1 MTAALAPARP
11 APAAV
16 PERPRRGRRE
26 WIALATLLVATAV
39 LYLWNLSAEGWANTY
54 YAGAVRAMTQ
64 NWTAFFFG
72 STDAGNTVTVD
83 KPPASLWVMA
93 LSARVFGLSSWSMLI
108 PQALMGVGAVA
119 LLYAAVRRV
128 ASPAAALLA
137 GGVFA
142 LTPIAVLMFRYNNPD
157 ALLVLLLVA
166 AAYATIRAI
175 ERASTR
181 WIVLVGALIGFAFLA
196 KMMQAFVVIPAL
208 ALAYLVAAPTG
219 FWRRIRQLLAAGL
232 AVVVGAGWWVAI
244 AELWPASSRPYIGG
258 SENNSV
264 LDLTFGYN
272 GLGRIFG
279 QGGGGRGMEPPA
291 GMELPAGAEG
301 GPGGGGFGGFGGA
314 AGWTR
319 LFGEQVGGQVSWLL
333 PAALALLVAG
343 LVLTWKT
350 ARTDR
355 LRASLLLWGGWT
367 VVTAAVFSFAQGI
380 FHPYYTVALAPGI
393 AAIVGIG
400 GVQLWRRRAA
410 WPARITLSVIT
421 AGTAAWAVVLLTRTP
436 DFVPWLRWVVIAVAT
451 MAVLALLIGAQL
463 IGAQWRRLAV
473 VAALAVLLT
482 GAAAQ
487 VAYAGDTITSTHNG
501 GNPTAGPATASGP
514 GGGMRFGPGGGP
526 DGARRDD
533 GAAGLVIYPGGAGQ
547 GGGFGSRANASD
559 PELVALLQ
567 NAGTKWAA
575 ATTSASSSADLA
587 LTSGADVM
595 GIGGFNGGDP
605 APTLEGFQALVAA
618 GEVHYFIGGGGG
630 PGGNSEIATWVQ
642 DNFTSTTVGG
652 TTVYDLTQPAG

>member
-1 MTAALAPARP
+1 MTATLAPAAP
-11 APAAV
+11 APAAQ
-16 PERPRRGRRE
+16 PEHPRRGRAE
-26 WIALATLLVATAV
+26 LVALAVLLAGTAA
-39 LYLWNLSAEGWANTY
+39 LYLWNLGAEGWANTY

-93 LSARVFGLSSWSMLI
+93 LSARLFGLSSWSMLV

-119 LLYAAVRRV
+119 LLSAAVRRV
-128 ASPAAALLA
+128 AGPAAALLA

-142 LTPIAVLMFRYNNPD
+142 LTPVAVLMFRYNNPD

-166 AAYATIRAI
+166 AAYATVRAV

-181 WIVLVGALIGFAFLA
+181 WIVLAGALIGFAFLA

-258 SENNSV
+258 SENDSV

-279 QGGGGRGMEPPA
+279 QGGGGRVVMQPPA
-291 GMELPAGAEG
+291 GTELPPGAVVA
-301 GPGGGGFGGFGGA
+301 GPGSGGFGGA

-333 PAALALLVAG
+333 PAALVLLVAG
-343 LVLTWKT
+343 LVLTWRT
-350 ARTDR
+350 PRTDR
-355 LRASLLLWGGWT
+355 LRAALLLWGGWT

-393 AAIVGIG
+393 AALVGIG

-410 WPARITLSVIT
+410 WPARITLAAIT
-421 AGTAAWAVVLLTRTP
+421 AATAAWAVVLLARTP
-436 DFVPWLRWVVIAVAT
+436 DFVPWLRWVVIAVA
-451 MAVLALLIGAQL
+451 AVAGLALLIGAR
-463 IGAQWRRLAV
+463 WRGVA
-473 VAALAVLLT
+473 VAAAVAVLLT
-482 GAAAQ
+482 GGAAQ
-487 VAYAGDTITSTHNG
+487 LAYAADTITSTHIG
-501 GNPTAGPATASGP
+501 GNPTAGPATPGAGP
-514 GGGMRFGPGGGP
+514 GGGVRIGPDDARRADGARPVGYQGPGGT
-526 DGARRDD
+526 
-533 GAAGLVIYPGGAGQ
+533 
-547 GGGFGSRANASD
+547 SD

-575 ATTSASSSADLA
+575 ATTSASSSAGLA
-587 LTSGADVM
+587 LAGGVDVM
-595 GIGGFNGGDP
+595 GIGGFNGRDP
-605 APTLEGFQALVAA
+605 APTLEQFQALVAA

-630 PGGNSEIATWVQ
+630 PGGDSEIATWVQ

-652 TTVYDLTQPAG
+652 RPVYDLTQPAGGSRLPPTG

>member
-1 MTAALAPARP
+1 MTAALAPARS
-11 APAAV
+11 APASVA
-16 PERPRRGRRE
+16 ERPRRARKE
-26 WIALATLLVATAV
+26 WIALTALLAGTAA
-39 LYLWNLSAEGWANTY
+39 LYLWNLGAEGWANTY

-64 NWTAFFFG
+64 NWTAFLFG

-93 LSARVFGLSSWSMLI
+93 LSARIFGLSSWSMLV

-166 AAYATIRAI
+166 AAYATVRAI

-181 WIVLVGALIGFAFLA
+181 WIVLAGALIGFAFLA
-196 KMMQAFVVIPAL
+196 KMLQAFVIIPAL

-232 AVVVGAGWWVAI
+232 AVVVAAGWWVAI

-279 QGGGGRGMEPPA
+279 QGGGGRRMEPPA
-291 GMELPAGAEG
+291 GAEPPPG
-301 GPGGGGFGGFGGA
+301 LEVGPGGGGGLGGFGGA
-314 AGWTR
+314 AGWSR
-319 LFGEQVGGQVSWLL
+319 LFGEQVGGQISWLL
-333 PAALALLVAG
+333 PAALVLLVTG
-343 LVLTWKT
+343 LVLTWRT

-393 AAIVGIG
+393 AALVGIA

-410 WPARITLSVIT
+410 WPARITLALIA
-421 AGTAAWAVVLLTRTP
+421 AGTAAWAVVLLSRTP
-436 DFVPWLRWVVIAVAT
+436 DLVPWLRWVVIAVAVV
-451 MAVLALLIGAQL
+451 AVLAPLVGAR
-463 IGAQWRRLAV
+463 GRRLAV

-482 GAAAQ
+482 GSVAQ
-487 VAYAGDTITSTHNG
+487 VAYAADTITSRHDG
-501 GNPTAGPATASGP
+501 GNPTAGPATEFGP
-514 GGGMRFGPGGGP
+514 GGGMRFGPGP
-526 DGARRDD
+526 DGTRRDD
-533 GAAGLVIYPGGAGQ
+533 GGGPRQ
-547 GGGFGSRANASD
+547 GGGFGGRGNASD

-567 NAGTKWAA
+567 NAGTTWAA
-575 ATTSASSSADLA
+575 ATPSASGSAGLA
-587 LTSGADVM
+587 LASDTDVM

-605 APTLEGFQALVAA
+605 APTLERFQQLVAA
-618 GEVHYFIGGGGG
+618 GEVRYFIGGGGG
-630 PGGNSEIATWVQ
+630 GPGGRSEIATWVEE
-642 DNFTSTTVGG
+642 NFTSTTVGG
-652 TTVYDLTQPAG
+652 WTVYDLTRPAG

>member
-1 MTAALAPARP
+1 MTATLAPARP
-11 APAAV
+11 ASAAV
-16 PERPRRGRRE
+16 PERPRRSRAE
-26 WIALATLLVATAV
+26 WIGLAVLLAGTAL
-39 LYLWNLSAEGWANTY
+39 LYLWNLGAEGWANTY

-93 LSARVFGLSSWSMLI
+93 ASAKVFGLSSWSMLV

-128 ASPAAALLA
+128 ATPAAALLA

-166 AAYATIRAI
+166 AAYATVRAI
-175 ERASTR
+175 EKASTR
-181 WIVLVGALIGFAFLA
+181 WIVLAGALIGFAFLA
-196 KMMQAFVVIPAL
+196 KMMQAFVVVPAL
-208 ALAYLVAAPTG
+208 AFAYLAAAPTG
-219 FWRRIRQLLAAGL
+219 YLRRIRQLLAAGL
-232 AVVVGAGWWVAI
+232 AIVVSAGWWVAI

-258 SENNSV
+258 SETNSV

-279 QGGGGRGMEPPA
+279 QGGGGRRMEPPA

-301 GPGGGGFGGFGGA
+301 GPGGFGGFGGA

-333 PAALALLVAG
+333 PAALVLLVAG
-343 LVLTWKT
+343 LVLTWRT

-393 AAIVGIG
+393 AALVGIG
-400 GVQLWRRRAA
+400 AVQLWQRRAA
-410 WPARITLSVIT
+410 WPARITLGLIT
-421 AGTAAWAVVLLTRTP
+421 AGTAAWAVVLLSRTP
-436 DFVPWLRWVVIAVAT
+436 EFVPWLRWAVIGVAAV
-451 MAVLALLIGAQL
+451 AVLALLIGTH
-463 IGAQWRRLAV
+463 WRRLAV
-473 VAALAVLLT
+473 VAALAVLVT
-482 GAAAQ
+482 GGAAQ
-487 VAYAGDTITSTHNG
+487 VAYAADTLTSTHNG
-501 GNPTAGPATASGP
+501 GNPMAGPATDFGP
-514 GGGMRFGPGGGP
+514 GGGMRFGPDRERADGDAPGRVIVTQGP
-526 DGARRDD
+526 
-533 GAAGLVIYPGGAGQ
+533 
-547 GGGFGSRANASD
+547 GGFGPRANASD

-587 LTSGADVM
+587 LASGADVM

-605 APTLEGFQALVAA
+605 APTLEEFQQLVAA
-618 GEVHYFIGGGGG
+618 DEVHYFIGGGGG
-630 PGGNSEIATWVQ
+630 PGGNSEITTWVQ
-642 DNFTSTTVGG
+642 EHYTSTAVGG
-652 TTVYDLTQPAG
+652 TTVYDLTRPAA